1 MFPEA
6 VALNDNE
13 ITIQL
18 SLDGFSYVI
27 YNKPRRRYVHLER
40 VSEQSPSL
48 KTAIKKIE
56 SAHSCEIAGFGRT
69 VVLFDNCPNTFVPAA
84 IFQNRAKGKY
94 LDFLG
99 IGGDGR
105 TAASDFLN
113 VAEANNVFSI
123 TNDDAA
129 TLSEMQGDTQFH
141 HAASVLVASLIK
153 NNVRH
158 SNEPVIHI
166 NMKSP
171 QFDVIVT
178 KGCNLFFHNV
188 FNFKTKEDF
197 LYFLLFTIDQLHLDA
212 GTVPVYFLGLIEEK
226 SQLVELA
233 SRYIRDIRFV
243 RRDNDMTF
251 TEEIEKTPYF
261 HNYLLFNSI
270 TCEL

>member
-6 VALNDNE
+6 VTLNNNE

-18 SLDGFSYVI
+18 SLDGFSYSV
-27 YNKPRRRYVHLER
+27 YDKTRRKYIHLER
-40 VSEQSPSL
+40 VNEQDPSL
-48 KTAIKKIE
+48 KTAVEKIE
-56 SAHSCEIAGFGRT
+56 TTHSCKIDGFGRT
-69 VVLFDNCPNTFVPAA
+69 IILFDNCPNTFVPAS
-84 IFQNRAKGKY
+84 IFRNRAKGKY

-105 TAASDFLN
+105 TAASDFLD

-141 HAASVLVASLIK
+141 HAASVLVSNIIK
-153 NNVRH
+153 TNIH
-158 SNEPVIHI
+158 HNEPVIHI

-178 KGCNLFFHNV
+178 KGCNLLFHNV

>member
-1 MFPEA
+1 MFPETGT
-6 VALNDNE
+6 LNNNE

-18 SLDGFSYVI
+18 SLDGFSYVVYDKTNRKYI
-27 YNKPRRRYVHLER
+27 HLER
-40 VSEQSPSL
+40 VSEQNPSL
-48 KTAIKKIE
+48 RNAIKQIE
-56 SAHSCEIAGFGRT
+56 TTNSCEIADFDRT
-69 VVLFDNCPNTFVPAA
+69 IVLFDNCTNTFVPAS

-94 LDFLG
+94 LNFLG
-99 IGGDGR
+99 IGCDDR
-105 TAASDFLN
+105 TATSDFLS

-123 TNDDAA
+123 SNDDAA
-129 TLSEMQGDTQFH
+129 TLSEMQGNTQFH
-141 HAASVLVASLIK
+141 HAVSVLVSSLIK
-153 NNVRH
+153 SNIH
-158 SNEPVIHI
+158 HANEPIIHV
-166 NMKSP
+166 NVKSP
-171 QFDVIVT
+171 QFDMIVT
-178 KGCNLFFHNV
+178 KGCNLLFHNT

-197 LYFLLFTIDQLHLDA
+197 LYFLLFSIDQLHLDT

-233 SRYIRDIRFV
+233 SRYVRDIRFV